1 MLPIAR
7 IREAQDVIA
16 RHLPRTPL
24 VPSPALSLLLGTR
37 IFLKLETCSP
47 VGSFKARGAFFAISE
62 WLKTINKASR
72 HSRPRLVTASSGNHG
87 LAVAYASGILGVDAA
102 VYVPENASATKTEAI
117 RQHGVALVRAGKDVD
132 EAKAQARDYAVEG
145 GGWWL
150 EDGREPNVA
159 IGAGTI
165 GAEIVEDLPEA
176 DEIIVPVGNGALIGG
191 VGSAAR
197 ALSPEIEVT
206 GVQPEKAPAMAR
218 SYHARKP
225 VNTDACDTIADGLA
239 ARVAIPEAVEL
250 MCEVVTNMIEVTEVS
265 IRRAVRALADQAHV
279 LVEPAAAAALA
290 GAIERREQL
299 VGKNAVLVLTGANID
314 RAVLLQ
320 CLQSD

>member
-176 DEIIVPVGNGALIGG
+176 DELRLLQSRNHAQDAGLC
-191 VGSAAR
+191 
-197 ALSPEIEVT
+197 PELQMILESDQV
-206 GVQPEKAPAMAR
+206 
-218 SYHARKP
+218 
-225 VNTDACDTIADGLA
+225 
-239 ARVAIPEAVEL
+239 VAIGPQVFL
-250 MCEVVTNMIEVTEVS
+250 
-265 IRRAVRALADQAHV
+265 
-279 LVEPAAAAALA
+279 P
-290 GAIERREQL
+290 
-299 VGKNAVLVLTGANID
+299 
-314 RAVLLQ
+314 
-320 CLQSD
+320 